1 MREQVQQ
8 LNVIMQLLQRMETE
22 IGGMDEAA
30 TRIYIKEGFAA
41 IKDKVA
47 AVSAEI
53 NFNASIAVKVV
64 THGPSFAVVAKR
76 ELAGTYQGD
85 FARTAG
91 AIAAAT
97 KICIQAE
104 RGSSSSSSYSYP
116 APQGRGSASY
126 NERHGGDRDFQTR
139 PTHNQNGKRQRQ
151 PGLRQID
158 RLHGTPAA
166 LSGRR
171 RTQDEYATST
181 TACGKRRA
189 HWQSRP
195 PSRMKQKEGLCE
207 PI

>member
-126 NERHGGDRDFQTR
+126 NERHGGDRDF
-139 PTHNQNGKRQRQ
+139 
-151 PGLRQID
+151 
-158 RLHGTPAA
+158 
-166 LSGRR
+166 
-171 RTQDEYATST
+171 
-181 TACGKRRA
+181 
-189 HWQSRP
+189 
-195 PSRMKQKEGLCE
+195 
-207 PI
+207 